1 MIRMRKVLK
10 GNWAHVRLSWATHF
24 VELLNMLRDILH
36 LADLARCRV
45 YDGHIQDYVTSDT
58 WVERFNVHGSR
69 LKNPNW
75 LLAKG

>member
-1 MIRMRKVLK
+1 MIKMGKVLK

-45 YDGHIQDYVTSDT
+45 YDGHIQDYVTSDNLKSVRECFEKGAK
-58 WVERFNVHGSR
+58 WVGS
-69 LKNPNW
+69 PS
-75 LLAKG
+75 G